1 MPIHKATGPRGGKG
15 WQYGQ
20 HGKVYPTRKQAVAQ
34 AQAIK
39 AAQAAAKKSKQI
51 DLAIRFAYTLYAT
64 CKNTLLPNLPFVVNS
79 LND

>member
-20 HGKVYPTRKQAVAQ
+20 SGKVYPTRAAAVRQ

-39 AAQAAAKKSKQI
+39 ASEAAAKAKG
-51 DLAIRFAYTLYAT
+51 R
-64 CKNTLLPNLPFVVNS
+64 
-79 LND
+79 